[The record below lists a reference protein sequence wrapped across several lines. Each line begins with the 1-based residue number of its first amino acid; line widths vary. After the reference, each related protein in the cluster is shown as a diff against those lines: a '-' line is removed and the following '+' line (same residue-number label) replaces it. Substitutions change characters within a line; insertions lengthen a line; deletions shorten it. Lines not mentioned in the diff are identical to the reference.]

1 MENQKLFSTKY
12 IISGMDCAGCINTV
26 ETFCKKIKGIKEAKI
41 NFSSSILSITF
52 SPNENAKEKLEK
64 GIKSLGYK
72 LKEHEAVFISDT
84 EISQKSTAVSLTNQ
98 LSKNFRKK
106 NKTPIQKQES
116 KNNHQHQKDNCCNEV
131 HQHDHT
137 NNKNYESH
145 DHDHDHS
152 HEKMNW
158 FPIIALS
165 ISFLVALGIEYYS
178 KNIGF
183 FAFSLI
189 TLVGLLP
196 VLKKSWVF
204 MKVGYIFSVETL
216 MSISALGAIFIG
228 ASEEAAAVI
237 ILFMIGESLEGYST
251 KKAQAGIKSLA
262 SLLPDSALVIAK
274 DGSTKN
280 IKPSE
285 IKIGDLIEVK
295 PGERAAIDG
304 IIHKGTSYIDESLLT
319 GESLPLYKSVGDK
332 IVAGSIS
339 TDGNIIIEASLPGNN
354 NAVTRMIKMVEDAQ
368 TSKSRV
374 MRSIEKFSRIYTP
387 IILVLGVLVAIV
399 PPLFFSTPWSDW
411 IYRGLT
417 ILLIGCPC
425 ALVISTP
432 SAIAAAITAAT
443 KMGILIKNA
452 SAMESIGKVT
462 HIAFDKTG
470 TITSG
475 ILTVKDVVAFVKNE
489 NEVLRIAGMVE
500 SKSNHPLAKAIYETA
515 KQKNLVIDNVLE
527 AKSLAGKGVS
537 AIINNKIA
545 LVCSP
550 IYATEQNYL
559 NDLQNQQIKNI
570 QKQGKTIAVVIFD
583 NIALGFI
590 ALSDQ
595 LKTDAKASLD
605 KLTKLGIK
613 SIILTGD
620 NNLSAQAIAGD
631 LNAEIKAELLP
642 EQKLKY
648 IQSISK
654 TGKVAMVGDGI
665 NDAPAI
671 AAAEIGI
678 AMGGGTDVAVD
689 TSQIVISRNNVSA
702 VVDTVILS
710 RKTMNNI
717 KQNITLAIGIKVIF
731 LLLTIFG
738 ETQLWM
744 AILADTGATVIVTLN
759 ALRLLNIKSQN
770 LLLKNNKKNILD
782 RQLLKQ
788 N

>member
-1 MENQKLFSTKY
+1 MNNQKLFNAKY
-12 IISGMDCAGCINTV
+12 TISGMDCAGCVNTV
-26 ETFCKKIKGIKEAKI
+26 ETFCNKIKGIKEAKI
-41 NFSSSILSITF
+41 NFSSSTLSVIF
-52 SPNENAKEKLEK
+52 STHENAKEKLEK

-72 LKEHEAVFISDT
+72 LKEHEADKPVTQQSHD
-84 EISQKSTAVSLTNQ
+84 VSLTNR
-98 LSKNFRKK
+98 LSKNFKEK
-106 NKTPIQKQES
+106 S
-116 KNNHQHQKDNCCNEV
+116 KAQNRQSELNGNDHHKHDSCCNDD
-131 HQHDHT
+131 HHHDHG
-137 NNKNYESH
+137 KNENH
-145 DHDHDHS
+145 EPHNHDHS
-152 HEKMNW
+152 NEKMNW
-158 FPIIALS
+158 LPIIALS
-165 ISFLVALGIEYYS
+165 CAFLVSMGIEYYS

-183 FAFSLI
+183 IAFSLV
-189 TLVGLLP
+189 TLIGLLP
-196 VLKKSWVF
+196 VLKKSLVL
-204 MKVGYIFSVETL
+204 MKVGYVFSVETL

-237 ILFMIGESLEGYST
+237 ILFMIGEALEGYST

-262 SLLPDSALVIAK
+262 SLLPDSALFVAK
-274 DGSTKN
+274 DGSTQI

-285 IKIGDLIEVK
+285 IKVGDFIEVK
-295 PGERAAIDG
+295 PGERSAIDG
-304 IIHKGTSYIDESLLT
+304 IIRKGTSYIDESLLT
-319 GESLPLYKSVGDK
+319 GESLPLYKSIGDK
-332 IVAGSIS
+332 VVAGSIS

-354 NAVTRMIKMVEDAQ
+354 NTITRMIKMVEDAQ
-368 TSKSRV
+368 SSKSRV
-374 MRSIEKFSRIYTP
+374 MRSIEKFSRVYTP
-387 IILVLGVLVAIV
+387 IILILGTLVAVI
-399 PPLFFSTPWSDW
+399 PPLFLSMPWTEW

-432 SAIAAAITAAT
+432 SAIAASITAAT

-452 SAMESIGKVT
+452 TAMESIGKVT
-462 HIAFDKTG
+462 RIAFDKTG

-475 ILTVKDVVAFVKNE
+475 KLTVKDIVPFEKNE
-489 NEVLRIAGMVE
+489 NEILRIAAMVE

-515 KQKNLVIDNVLE
+515 KQKKLVIDDVME
-527 AKSLAGKGVS
+527 AKSLAGKGAS

-550 IYATEQNYL
+550 IYATELNYL
-559 NDLQNQQIKNI
+559 NEQQIQQIKNV
-570 QKQGKTIAVVIFD
+570 QRQGKTIAVVILD
-583 NIALGFI
+583 NVAQGFI
-590 ALSDQ
+590 ALADQ
-595 LKTDAKASLD
+595 LKSDAKASLE
-605 KLTKLGIK
+605 KLKKLGIE

-620 NNLSAQAIAGD
+620 NSLSAQAIAGH
-631 LNAEIKAELLP
+631 LNAEIRAELLP
-642 EQKLKY
+642 EQKLNY

-654 TGKVAMVGDGI
+654 REKVAMVGDGI

-702 VVDTVILS
+702 IVDTVILS

-717 KQNITLAIGIKVIF
+717 KQNITLAIGLKAIF
-731 LLLTIFG
+731 LILTIFG

-759 ALRLLNIKSQN
+759 ALRLLKVKPQN
-770 LLLKNNKKNILD
+770 LLLKKKSANYPSTE
-782 RQLLKQ
+782 LLKQ